1 MVAPYLPRRV
11 GERKGKDKQMDWIV
25 SGESYDVIQGGKG
38 WLGGGRLE
46 GKRRAGRDPVEVD
59 GR

>member
-1 MVAPYLPRRV
+1 
-11 GERKGKDKQMDWIV
+11 MDWMV
-25 SGESYDVIQGGKG
+25 SGESYDVIHAGKG

-46 GKRRAGRDPVEVD
+46 GKQRAGRDLVEVD